1 MLYFLDENGTDLSLS
16 LFTSFDLPKTDGE
29 SHMSLSIAW
38 SRPNEN
44 GSQSIAF
51 SDSCGYITLVN
62 LNDELIRS
70 FKAHGFES
78 WIVTYNYWEPNILY
92 TGTFIISITNYTAH
106 FLFIYNLYFSRY
118 LNNILNFRW

>member
-38 SRPNEN
+38 SRPYEN

-62 LNDELIRS
+62 LNDRLIRS

-92 TGTFIISITNYTAH
+92 TGIFNISITN
-106 FLFIYNLYFSRY
+106 
-118 LNNILNFRW
+118 

>member
-1 MLYFLDENGTDLSLS
+1 LLYFLDEHGTDLSLS

-38 SRPNEN
+38 SRPYEN

-62 LNDELIRS
+62 LNDQLISS

-78 WIVTYNYWEPNILY
+78 WIVTYNYWEPNIFY
-92 TGTFIISITNYTAH
+92 TGTFII
-106 FLFIYNLYFSRY
+106 LFIYIFV
-118 LNNILNFRW
+118 